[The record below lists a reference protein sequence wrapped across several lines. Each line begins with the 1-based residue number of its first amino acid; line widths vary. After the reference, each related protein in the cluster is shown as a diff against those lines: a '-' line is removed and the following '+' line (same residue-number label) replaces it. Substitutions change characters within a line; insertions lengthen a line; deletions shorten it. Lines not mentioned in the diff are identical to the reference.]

1 MHIVDFVAS
10 LQCRLS
16 ELFHDAEVE
25 YFGDNLTVW
34 FKNSDA
40 SGDFVHLLIDMT
52 CMKAE
57 DRGCIAVH
65 ARPTHIFDPVIT
77 VETNGSRTITLENH
91 ESFVDGDWSDEHEDG
106 LCNFMW
112 MFEFPDDSHR
122 ITVLACGLTKI
133 AANYFAGTINHS
145 SSSKR
150 NISLVGSVMPCACSC
165 ARVMSI

>member
-1 MHIVDFVAS
+1 MHVVDFVAS
-10 LQCRLS
+10 LQRRLS

-25 YFGDNLTVW
+25 HLGDNLTVC

-40 SGDFVHLLIDMT
+40 DGDFVHLLVDMT
-52 CMKAE
+52 CMEAE

-65 ARPTHIFDPVIT
+65 ARPTHIFDSVIT
-77 VETNGSRTITLENH
+77 VESNGSRTITLETQA
-91 ESFVDGDWSDEHEDG
+91 SFVDGDWSDEHEDG

-112 MFEFPDDSHR
+112 MFEFPHDHHR
-122 ITVLACGLTKI
+122 ITALACGLTKI

-150 NISLVGSVMPCACSC
+150 NICLVGSVMPFVCSC